1 MVKNTKGG
9 CNGKKVAHKHA
20 VKSTKSGLRISQN
33 KSEIYG
39 VVKRLNGNTFDVTC
53 IDDKERRCFIRGK
66 FKGRGKRDNIIE
78 VDKWVLIGIREF
90 QQAPKENAIKS
101 NSKGKK
107 EMEMCDLLEVYSSGE
122 RDTLKRTHAIFMKE
136 SELSRADME
145 DSYEFVDADTLR
157 YQKIVSSSSSSS
169 METIK
174 MKKGVKLA
182 APENN
187 MVNPQAMYGDVNDI
201 NSDSDDDEDDD
212 NSQEESEDQEEE
224 ESEDQEE
231 DQEEEEEEDQEEEE
245 ESEDQEEEEESEDQE
260 EEEESQK
267 KYYADKSKSNNSN
280 KMYKV
285 AEINV
290 DDI

>member
-39 VVKRLNGNTFDVTC
+39 TVKRLNGNTFDVTC

-90 QQAPKENAIKS
+90 QQAPGENAIKS

-122 RDTLKRTHAIFMKE
+122 RDALKRTHGIFMKE
-136 SELSRADME
+136 SELSTADVV

-157 YQKIVSSSSSSS
+157 YQKIVSSSSSV
-169 METIK
+169 ETIK
-174 MKKGVKLA
+174 MKRGLKLA
-182 APENN
+182 PESN
-187 MVNPQAMYGDVNDI
+187 MVNPQAMYGDVDDI
-201 NSDSDDDEDDD
+201 SDDDDDD
-212 NSQEESEDQEEE
+212 DDERISEE
-224 ESEDQEE
+224 
-231 DQEEEEEEDQEEEE
+231 EEEEEEDQEEDQDEE
-245 ESEDQEEEEESEDQE
+245 EEDQEEHQEEDQDE
-260 EEEESQK
+260 EEEE
-267 KYYADKSKSNNSN
+267 KYYADKLKSNAN
-280 KMYKV
+280 KMCKV
-285 AEINV
+285 EINV

>member
-1 MVKNTKGG
+1 MKGG

-39 VVKRLNGNTFDVTC
+39 TVKRLNGNTFDVTC

-90 QQAPKENAIKS
+90 QQAPGENAIKS

-122 RDTLKRTHAIFMKE
+122 RDALKRTHGIFMKE
-136 SELSRADME
+136 SELSKADVE

-157 YQKIVSSSSSSS
+157 YQKIVSSSTD
-169 METIK
+169 TIK
-174 MKKGVKLA
+174 MKRGLKP

-187 MVNPQAMYGDVNDI
+187 MVSPQAMYGDIDDI
-201 NSDSDDDEDDD
+201 DSDSDSDED
-212 NSQEESEDQEEE
+212 QEESEEEGSEEE
-224 ESEDQEE
+224 ESE
-231 DQEEEEEEDQEEEE
+231 EEESEEE
-245 ESEDQEEEEESEDQE
+245 ESEESKEEEVQE
-260 EEEESQK
+260 
-267 KYYADKSKSNNSN
+267 KYYADKLKSNNAF
-280 KMYKV
+280 KV
-285 AEINV
+285 EINV

>member
-1 MVKNTKGG
+1 MVKNMKGG

-39 VVKRLNGNTFDVTC
+39 TVKRLNGNTFDVTC

-90 QQAPKENAIKS
+90 QQAPGENAIKS

-122 RDTLKRTHAIFMKE
+122 RDALKRTHGIFMKE
-136 SELSRADME
+136 SELSKADVE

-157 YQKIVSSSSSSS
+157 YQKIVSSSTD
-169 METIK
+169 TIK
-174 MKKGVKLA
+174 MKRGLKP

-187 MVNPQAMYGDVNDI
+187 MVSPQAMYGDIDDI
-201 NSDSDDDEDDD
+201 DSDSDSDED
-212 NSQEESEDQEEE
+212 QEESEEE
-224 ESEDQEE
+224 ESE
-231 DQEEEEEEDQEEEE
+231 EEESEEE
-245 ESEDQEEEEESEDQE
+245 ESEEEESEESKE
-260 EEEESQK
+260 EEVQE
-267 KYYADKSKSNNSN
+267 KYYADKLKSNNAF
-280 KMYKV
+280 KV
-285 AEINV
+285 EINV

>member
-1 MVKNTKGG
+1 MVKNMKGG

-39 VVKRLNGNTFDVTC
+39 TVKRLNGNTFDVTC

-78 VDKWVLIGIREF
+78 IDKWVLIGIREF
-90 QQAPKENAIKS
+90 QQAPGENAIKS

-122 RDTLKRTHAIFMKE
+122 RDALKRTHGIFMKE
-136 SELSRADME
+136 SELSTADVE
-145 DSYEFVDADTLR
+145 DSYEFVDEDTLR
-157 YQKIVSSSSSSS
+157 YQKIVASSSV
-169 METIK
+169 ETIK
-174 MKKGVKLA
+174 MKRGLKVV
-182 APENN
+182 PNN
-187 MVNPQAMYGDVNDI
+187 MVNPQAMYGDVDDI
-201 NSDSDDDEDDD
+201 SDDDDDD
-212 NSQEESEDQEEE
+212 DERISEEGEESDQD
-224 ESEDQEE
+224 S
-231 DQEEEEEEDQEEEE
+231 DQEEEEEEEDSDQEEEE
-245 ESEDQEEEEESEDQE
+245 EEEEEEENQE
-260 EEEESQK
+260 
-267 KYYADKSKSNNSN
+267 KYYDADKSKSNAN
-280 KMYKV
+280 KMCKV

>member
-1 MVKNTKGG
+1 MVKNEKGG

-20 VKSTKSGLRISQN
+20 VKSTKSGLRISQS

-39 VVKRLNGNTFDVTC
+39 VVKRLNGNTFDVMC
-53 IDDKERRCFIRGK
+53 VDDKERRCFIRGK

-122 RDTLKRTHAIFMKE
+122 RDTLKRTHGIFMKE
-136 SELSRADME
+136 SELSKADVE
-145 DSYEFVDADTLR
+145 DSYEFIDADTLR
-157 YQKIVSSSSSSS
+157 YQKIVSSSSSS
-169 METIK
+169 MDTIR
-174 MKKGVKLA
+174 MKKGVKP

-187 MVNPQAMYGDVNDI
+187 MVNPQAMYGDINDI
-201 NSDSDDDEDDD
+201 DSDSDNNEDEDQEDSEEEKSD
-212 NSQEESEDQEEE
+212 QDQEEEKSDQEEESDQDEESDQEEE
-224 ESEDQEE
+224 EVQE
-231 DQEEEEEEDQEEEE
+231 
-245 ESEDQEEEEESEDQE
+245 
-260 EEEESQK
+260 
-267 KYYADKSKSNNSN
+267 KYHADKSKSNNAF
-280 KMYKV
+280 KV
-285 AEINV
+285 EINV

>member
-53 IDDKERRCFIRGK
+53 IDDKVRRCFIRGK

-78 VDKWVLIGIREF
+78 VDKWVLIGVREF
-90 QQAPKENAIKS
+90 QQVPSENAV

-122 RDTLKRTHAIFMKE
+122 RDTLKRTHGIFMKE
-136 SELSRADME
+136 SELSTADVE

-157 YQKIVSSSSSSS
+157 YQNIVSSSSV
-169 METIK
+169 ETIR
-174 MKKGVKLA
+174 MRKGVKLA
-182 APENN
+182 PENN
-187 MVNPQAMYGDVNDI
+187 VVNPQAMYGDVDDI
-201 NSDSDDDEDDD
+201 SDDDDEERISEEEASDK
-212 NSQEESEDQEEE
+212 EESDEASKEASDKE
-224 ESEDQEE
+224 ESDEE
-231 DQEEEEEEDQEEEE
+231 KQCE
-245 ESEDQEEEEESEDQE
+245 ESD

-267 KYYADKSKSNNSN
+267 KYYANKSKLNANNE
-280 KMYKV
+280 MCKV
-285 AEINV
+285 EINV

>member
-53 IDDKERRCFIRGK
+53 IDDKVRRCFIRGK

-78 VDKWVLIGIREF
+78 VDKWVLIGVREF
-90 QQAPKENAIKS
+90 QQVPSENAV

-122 RDTLKRTHAIFMKE
+122 RDTLKRTHGIFMKE
-136 SELSRADME
+136 SELSTAEVE

-157 YQKIVSSSSSSS
+157 YQNIVSSSSSSS
-169 METIK
+169 VETIK
-174 MKKGVKLA
+174 MRKGIKL

-187 MVNPQAMYGDVNDI
+187 VVNPQAMYGDVDDI
-201 NSDSDDDEDDD
+201 SDDDDDD
-212 NSQEESEDQEEE
+212 ERISEEEASDEASDEESDEEE
-224 ESEDQEE
+224 QGEKSNKEEQGEESD
-231 DQEEEEEEDQEEEE
+231 EEE
-245 ESEDQEEEEESEDQE
+245 E
-260 EEEESQK
+260 EEEESQE
-267 KYYADKSKSNNSN
+267 KYYADKSKLNANE
-280 KMYKV
+280 MCKV
-285 AEINV
+285 EINV

>member
-1 MVKNTKGG
+1 MVKNEKGG

-39 VVKRLNGNTFDVTC
+39 VVKRLNGNTFDVMC

-90 QQAPKENAIKS
+90 QQAPNENAIKS

-122 RDTLKRTHAIFMKE
+122 KDTLKRTHGIFMKE
-136 SELSRADME
+136 SELSRTSTTVVPME
-145 DSYEFVDADTLR
+145 DVCDFVDNDTLR
-157 YQKIVSSSSSSS
+157 YQKIVSSSSSSI
-169 METIK
+169 ETIK
-174 MKKGVKLA
+174 MRGKNKLA
-182 APENN
+182 SVNN
-187 MVNPQAMYGDVNDI
+187 VVNPQAMYGDINDI
-201 NSDSDDDEDDD
+201 SDDDDED
-212 NSQEESEDQEEE
+212 EEDEEE
-224 ESEDQEE
+224 ESEEE
-231 DQEEEEEEDQEEEE
+231 EEEE
-245 ESEDQEEEEESEDQE
+245 ESEDQEEESEDQEEESEDQE
-260 EEEESQK
+260 DEEESEEK
-267 KYYADKSKSNNSN
+267 HYADKSNNSN
-280 KMYKV
+280 KNKMCKV
-285 AEINV
+285 EINV

>member
-39 VVKRLNGNTFDVTC
+39 TVKRLNGNTFDVTC

-90 QQAPKENAIKS
+90 QQAPGENAIKS

-122 RDTLKRTHAIFMKE
+122 RDALKRTHGIFMKE
-136 SELSRADME
+136 TELSKADVE
-145 DSYEFVDADTLR
+145 DSYDFVDADTLR
-157 YQKIVSSSSSSS
+157 YQKIVSSSST
-169 METIK
+169 ETIK
-174 MKKGVKLA
+174 MKRGLKP

-187 MVNPQAMYGDVNDI
+187 MVSPQAMYGDIDDI
-201 NSDSDDDEDDD
+201 DSDSDEDQDQD
-212 NSQEESEDQEEE
+212 QEESEEEKSEEEKSEEEKSEEE
-224 ESEDQEE
+224 ESE
-231 DQEEEEEEDQEEEE
+231 EEESEEE
-245 ESEDQEEEEESEDQE
+245 ESEEEEVQE
-260 EEEESQK
+260 
-267 KYYADKSKSNNSN
+267 KYYADKLKSNNAF
-280 KMYKV
+280 KV
-285 AEINV
+285 EINV